1 MKHIITI
8 VLLLGLQVAAFAQ
21 LTPSVYVG
29 AGTGTNLGGN
39 IGVGSEIRYKMVSV
53 NAAVCPIWKLSK
65 SHHPDSESPFGWD
78 VGLKVYPVKG
88 WFLGANYGVISE
100 GSGSCEG
107 CSDGELLF
115 KKQWGFS
122 FTTGYRWRFYK
133 GLYGMGFVGVTDKKG
148 INSFFP
154 RFGLLIGYDI
164 KHKNHE
170 KTTD

>member
-88 WFLGANYGVISE
+88 
-100 GSGSCEG
+100 
-107 CSDGELLF
+107 
-115 KKQWGFS
+115 
-122 FTTGYRWRFYK
+122 
-133 GLYGMGFVGVTDKKG
+133 
-148 INSFFP
+148 
-154 RFGLLIGYDI
+154 
-164 KHKNHE
+164 
-170 KTTD
+170 